1 MQKSRLIS
9 ILLVFFF
16 FILIF
21 SVSAQQP
28 INDIEF
34 RNKPLSDVLIALGSA
49 TGNSILPDETVT
61 GTVTYRFSNTTF
73 EEAMDSL
80 STKYGFFYKKIGERM
95 YSISR
100 IDAVYDPARGLFSIR
115 TNEANLFNIL
125 QETSRA
131 IGKTILFD
139 PLPSERLTLNS
150 IVITPE
156 SFLSMIVERFTDY
169 SLFTDNDYY
178 YIKRQQASQSAGSD
192 KSSEE
197 SITLSSQGSYNLNIE
212 RGDLLSVL
220 DELFDKAGKEYVLLF
235 KSSASLKDLE
245 YTDKSFDDL
254 LRLLLVQTGG
264 DYTVHNEIYYLF
276 DINRQD
282 ILKQYKSSEYYP
294 LNYLSVEDVPG
305 LLPNL
310 LSSSSFYKLDN
321 DRNSLILSGS
331 LEELR
336 PLKDYL
342 KAIDKPQTNK
352 QYYTFALD
360 FIEPST
366 AIESFPQRL
375 KAPQPIV
382 LKDAHSFLGFYTK
395 EQKNEVENL
404 LHAMDVPRETHVL
417 TFKYLKAED
426 FLGNPPPPFTSD
438 DFKDTGSQSTVYF
451 IGSTSRMEYLKQL
464 VAEIDVPEPQLRY
477 KLMIIQY
484 QKSKGLDFDISVSN
498 SESDDDSESVFLGAI
513 GSLLSLDFDILS
525 TFGYLFA
532 VELNT
537 ALSNSTAEVMADTTL
552 HGLTGQTVSFQNSST
567 YRYQEY
573 EVDDDGDV
581 TYTGVTSEISTGLFM
596 EITGWVSGDN
606 MITMEVEST
615 ISKESDT
622 DSNSENEL
630 PPTTERVI
638 NTHLRTP
645 SGKPIVI
652 GGLMQKEV
660 TESVSKVPILGDI
673 PLIGFLFRSIS
684 NTEENTEFVVYLIPY
699 LVEDEAGDE
708 ALAPEDEI
716 ARLSEEFFPE
726 S

>member
-16 FILIF
+16 FFLIF

-80 STKYGFFYKKIGERM
+80 SKKYGFFYKKTGERI

-100 IDAVYDPARGLFSIR
+100 IDAFLNPENGLFSIK
-115 TNEANLFNIL
+115 TNDAGLFNIL
-125 QETSRA
+125 QETSKV

-139 PLPSERLTLNS
+139 PLPSDRLTLNS
-150 IVITPE
+150 MGITPE
-156 SFLSMIVERFTDY
+156 NFLSMITARFPEY
-169 SLFTDNDYY
+169 SLFIDNDYY
-178 YIKRQQASQSAGSD
+178 YIKRELTPQNTGTGKAEKDSIKIAG
-192 KSSEE
+192 ENN
-197 SITLSSQGSYNLNIE
+197 YNLNIE
-212 RGDLLSVL
+212 RGDLLSVI
-220 DELFDKAGKEYVLLF
+220 DELFKKADKEYVLLF
-235 KSSASLKDLE
+235 KSSASLKDIA
-245 YTDKSFDDL
+245 YTDKSFDEL
-254 LRLLLVQTGG
+254 LRLLLVQTSG
-264 DYTVHNEIYYLF
+264 DYTVNNGIYYLF

-282 ILKQYKSSEYYP
+282 ILKQYKLSEYYT
-294 LNYLSVEDVPG
+294 LYYISAEDVPS

-310 LSSSSFYKLDN
+310 LSSSSFYKIDK

-342 KAIDKPQTNK
+342 KAIDRPQTDK
-352 QYYTFALD
+352 KYYTFTLD

-366 AIESFPQRL
+366 AIEAFPQRL

-382 LKDAHSFLGFYTK
+382 LKDAHSFLGFYSA
-395 EQKNEVENL
+395 EQQTEVESL
-404 LHAMDVPRETHVL
+404 LAAMDVPRESHVL

-438 DFKDTGSQSTVYF
+438 DFKDTGSLSSVYF
-451 IGSTSRMEYLKQL
+451 IGSISRLEYLKKL
-464 VAEIDVPEPQLRY
+464 VAEIDVPAPQLRY

-498 SESDDDSESVFLGAI
+498 SASDDNSESSFLGTI
-513 GSLLSLDFDILS
+513 GNLLSLDFDILS

-532 VELNT
+532 IELNT

-552 HGLTGQTVSFQNSST
+552 HGLSGQTVSFQNSST
-567 YRYQEY
+567 YRYREP
-573 EVDDDGDV
+573 EVDENGDI

-615 ISKESDT
+615 ISKESD
-622 DSNSENEL
+622 SESSEDEL
-630 PPTTERVI
+630 PPTTERII

-673 PLIGFLFRSIS
+673 PLIGFLFRKIS
-684 NTEENTEFVVYLIPY
+684 NTEENTEFVVYLVPY
-699 LVEDEAGDE
+699 LVEEASGDSQ
-708 ALAPEDEI
+708 LSPEDEI
-716 ARLSEEFFPE
+716 LRLSEEFFP
-726 S
+726 